1 MALPI
6 FTIQSFNQ
14 SALQPVGAVFA
25 QRVESISV
33 AKSSFT
39 GFSSPNT
46 GRSTAMEKK
55 MNDLTKALLNEINSQ
70 AKATYPN
77 AVALVDLNLHFSN
90 IGKNGDNIMLAGQ
103 AAATALVKRKTPVVP
118 IAAPI
123 AAPMAA
129 PIAEPAAMAAPQPG
143 PVVMSQPM
151 AAPGPSQPMDMA
163 MAMAQ
168 PSQPMVMAPPVP
180 EPMASQPIVMAP
192 PVARPVALPMA
203 QLGPVPQQGARRN
216 RRRTV
221 NRNKRSSRKNRR

>member
-14 SALQPVGAVFA
+14 TALQPVGAVFA
-25 QRVESISV
+25 QRVESVSV
-33 AKSSFT
+33 AKSSFA

-55 MNDLTKALLNEINSQ
+55 MNDLTKALISEINSQ

-77 AVALVDLNLHFSN
+77 AVALVDLKLQFSN
-90 IGKNGDNIMLAGQ
+90 IGKNGDNILLAGQ
-103 AAATALVKRKTPVVP
+103 ASATALLKRKAPAP

-123 AAPMAA
+123 AP
-129 PIAEPAAMAAPQPG
+129 PIPA

-151 AAPGPSQPMDMA
+151 AAPVAMPSQPMDMA
-163 MAMAQ
+163 MAVAAPVPVASQPMAMAAPA
-168 PSQPMVMAPPVP
+168 PSQPMAMAPPGP
-180 EPMASQPIVMAP
+180 EPMAMAP
-192 PVARPVALPMA
+192 PA
-203 QLGPVPQQGARRN
+203 PVPQQGARRN